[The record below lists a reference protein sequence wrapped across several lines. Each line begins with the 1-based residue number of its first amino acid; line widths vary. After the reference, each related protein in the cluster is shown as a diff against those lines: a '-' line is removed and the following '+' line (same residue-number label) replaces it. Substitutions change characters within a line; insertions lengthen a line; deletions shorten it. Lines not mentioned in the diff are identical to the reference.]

1 MTRPIT
7 VGGLHE
13 KLGADRKEPKLE
25 LPKSS
30 RSMAER
36 GKSIRAAPLILFW
49 KKAFVWNISK
59 KKPRAGAWRKS
70 PCASLEVAPVNQRG
84 TALQGHTHQ
93 GHLSLGFV
101 TAMLPVGLTPSAKQL
116 LPPPA
121 CPTPNTTPCK
131 CLPHMSSPEQLE
143 GNRSDNTLHQ
153 TTQVE
158 PNEFVSAW
166 TNTSYHMGNGA
177 PAGPPCPLLGL
188 TPVFN

>member
-13 KLGADRKEPKLE
+13 KLGADRKEPKFE

-36 GKSIRAAPLILFW
+36 GKSIWAAPLTLFW
-49 KKAFVWNISK
+49 KKAFVWNVSK
-59 KKPRAGAWRKS
+59 KKIHVLGHGGKVPVSPWRWHLWTKGEQL
-70 PCASLEVAPVNQRG
+70 CRD
-84 TALQGHTHQ
+84 THAKDT
-93 GHLSLGFV
+93 SLGFV
-101 TAMLPVGLTPSAKQL
+101 TAVLPVGLTPSAKQL

-131 CLPHMSSPEQLE
+131 RLPRTSSPEQLE

>member
-49 KKAFVWNISK
+49 KKAFVWNVSK
-59 KKPRAGAWRKS
+59 KTTCWGMKEKSLCLLGGGTCEPKGNSFAG
-70 PCASLEVAPVNQRG
+70 
-84 TALQGHTHQ
+84 THHQ

-131 CLPHMSSPEQLE
+131 CLLYTSSPKQLE
-143 GNRSDNTLHQ
+143 GNRSDNTSHQ